1 MDLIPY
7 TQYQGAVGSP
17 FAVYKPANVMGYD
30 GPAFALGVAH
40 AVITGTRFGFS
51 DTANVAIDM
60 SDTLGMIS
68 PSDVP
73 LLSLIG
79 KDSLSTPC
87 VATKHEWLED
97 ELRSLD
103 TAIATVGEFT
113 GTGAIS
119 TSTVTAGQ
127 GVFLRA
133 GDIIKIESELLKVD
147 AITTD
152 TLTIAAGSRGY
163 GGSTAAAHVTLTPI
177 RIIGNVN
184 VQDAAQGA
192 SRTTT
197 KTGLFNY
204 TQLYEDTIVVTSTAQ
219 TIKKW
224 VEQNEMDAQLM
235 RALKT
240 AWIQWERTL
249 LDGRKVAP
257 SSGVA
262 SAMDGILVRIATNAY
277 AKAGATL
284 VEDFVLQALED
295 CWKQGSDPDT
305 IVLNSFQK
313 RQSNKFLDSQRM
325 TTRTD
330 RIAGSVIDTYT
341 SDFGTADIVLD
352 RNMPT
357 DTVLVLDRK
366 RVGFGP
372 LRDHSLSAAPVETST
387 RTKKAMQII
396 GQYTSETRNEKAH
409 AKITGL
415 ATS

>member
-1 MDLIPY
+1 M
-7 TQYQGAVGSP
+7 AV
-17 FAVYKPANVMGYD
+17 V
-30 GPAFALGVAH
+30 
-40 AVITGTRFGFS
+40 TGTRFGFTDS
-51 DTANVAIDM
+51 ANVAIDM

-79 KDSLSTPC
+79 KDSLSKSC
-87 VATKHEWLED
+87 VAVKHEWLED

-113 GTGAIS
+113 GAGAIS

-133 GDIIKIESELLKVD
+133 GDIIKIESELLKID
-147 AITTD
+147 TITTD

-184 VQDAAQGA
+184 VQDAGQGA

-197 KTGLFNY
+197 KSGLFNY

-219 TIKKW
+219 AIKKW

-235 RALKT
+235 RALKV

-249 LDGRKVAP
+249 LDGRKVAA

-284 VEDFVLQALED
+284 VEDFLLQALED
-295 CWKQGSDPDT
+295 SWKQGGAPDT
-305 IVLNSFQK
+305 VVLNSFQK
-313 RQSNKFLDSQRM
+313 RQINKFLDSQRM

-330 RIAGSVIDTYT
+330 RIGGSIIDTYT
-341 SDFGTADIVLD
+341 SDFGTVDIVLD

-357 DTVLVLDRK
+357 DTVLVLDRQ

-372 LRDHSLSAAPVETST
+372 LTDHALSAAPVETTT

-396 GQYTSETRNEKAH
+396 GQYTAELRNEKAH

>member
-1 MDLIPY
+1 M
-7 TQYQGAVGSP
+7 AV
-17 FAVYKPANVMGYD
+17 V
-30 GPAFALGVAH
+30 
-40 AVITGTRFGFS
+40 TGTRFGFTDS
-51 DTANVAIDM
+51 ANVAIDM

-79 KDSLSTPC
+79 KDSLSKPC
-87 VATKHEWLED
+87 VAVKHEWLED

-113 GTGAIS
+113 GAGAIS

-133 GDIIKIESELLKVD
+133 GDIIKIESELLKID
-147 AITTD
+147 TITTD

-184 VQDAAQGA
+184 VQDAGQGA

-197 KTGLFNY
+197 KSGLFNY

-219 TIKKW
+219 AIKKW

-235 RALKT
+235 RALKVC
-240 AWIQWERTL
+240 WIQWERTL
-249 LDGRKVAP
+249 LDGRKVAA

-284 VEDFVLQALED
+284 VEDFLLQALED
-295 CWKQGSDPDT
+295 SWKQGGAPDT
-305 IVLNSFQK
+305 VVLNSFQK
-313 RQSNKFLDSQRM
+313 RQINKFLDSQRM

-330 RIAGSVIDTYT
+330 RIGGSIIDTYT
-341 SDFGTADIVLD
+341 SDFGTVDIVLD

-357 DTVLVLDRK
+357 DTVLVLDRS

-372 LRDHSLSAAPVETST
+372 LTDHALSAAPVETST

>member
-1 MDLIPY
+1 M
-7 TQYQGAVGSP
+7 AV
-17 FAVYKPANVMGYD
+17 V
-30 GPAFALGVAH
+30 
-40 AVITGTRFGFS
+40 TGTRYGYTDS
-51 DTANVAIDM
+51 ANVAIDM

-79 KDSLSTPC
+79 KDSLSKPC
-87 VATKHEWLED
+87 VAVKHEWLED

-103 TAIATVGEFT
+103 SAVATVGEFT
-113 GTGAIS
+113 GTGAVT

-127 GVFLRA
+127 GVFFRA
-133 GDIIKIESELLKVD
+133 GDVIKIDSELML
-147 AITTD
+147 INSISTD
-152 TLTIAAGSRGY
+152 TLNILAGGRGY
-163 GGSTAAAHVTLTPI
+163 GGSTAAAHLTLAPI
-177 RIIGNVN
+177 RILGNVN
-184 VQDAAQGA
+184 LQDAPQGA

-197 KTGLFNY
+197 KSGLFNY

-219 TIKKW
+219 AIKKW

-235 RALKT
+235 RALKV

-257 SSGVA
+257 SAGVA
-262 SAMDGILVRIATNAY
+262 SAMDGILVRIVTNAY

-284 VEDFVLQALED
+284 VEDFLLQALED
-295 CWKQGSDPDT
+295 SWKQGGSPDT
-305 IVLNSFQK
+305 VVLNSFQK
-313 RQSNKFLDSQRM
+313 RQINKFLDSQRM

-330 RIAGSVIDTYT
+330 RIAGSIIDTYT
-341 SDFGTADIVLD
+341 SDFGTVDIVLD

-357 DTVLVLDRK
+357 DTVLILDRS

-372 LRDHSLSAAPVETST
+372 LTDHALSAAPVETST
-387 RTKKAMQII
+387 RTKRAMQII

>member
-1 MDLIPY
+1 M
-7 TQYQGAVGSP
+7 
-17 FAVYKPANVMGYD
+17 
-30 GPAFALGVAH
+30 

-79 KDSLSTPC
+79 KDSLSSPC

-103 TAIATVGEFT
+103 TALATQGEFS
-113 GTGAIS
+113 GAGAVT

-133 GDIIKIESELLKVD
+133 GDIIKIESELCLINS
-147 AITTD
+147 ITGD
-152 TLTIAAGSRGY
+152 TLNILAGGRGY
-163 GGSTAAAHVTLTPI
+163 GGSTAVAHANLTAI

-184 VQDAAQGA
+184 VQDAPQGG

-219 TIKKW
+219 AIKKY

-257 SSGVA
+257 SAGVA

-284 VEDFVLQALED
+284 VEDFILQALED
-295 CWKQGSDPDT
+295 SWKQGGDPDT
-305 IVLNSFQK
+305 LVANSFQK
-313 RQSNKFLDSQRM
+313 RQLNKFLDSQRM

-330 RIAGSVIDTYT
+330 RIGGSVIDTYT
-341 SDFGTADIVLD
+341 SDFGTVDIVLD

-357 DTVLVLDRK
+357 DTVLILDRK
-366 RVGFGP
+366 RIGFGP
-372 LRDHSLSAAPVETST
+372 LRDHALSAAPVETST
-387 RTKKAMQII
+387 RTKQAMQII

>member
-1 MDLIPY
+1 M
-7 TQYQGAVGSP
+7 
-17 FAVYKPANVMGYD
+17 
-30 GPAFALGVAH
+30 
-40 AVITGTRFGFS
+40 AVITGARYGFS
-51 DTANVAIDM
+51 DAANVAIDM
-60 SDTLGMIS
+60 SDTLAMIS
-68 PSDVP
+68 PFDVP
-73 LLSLIG
+73 LLQIVG
-79 KDSLSTPC
+79 KDSLSSPC

-103 TAIATVGEFT
+103 SAIATVGEFT

-127 GVFLRA
+127 GVFFRA
-133 GDIIKIESELLKVD
+133 GDILKIENELLLLQ
-147 AITTD
+147 AISTD
-152 TLTIAAGSRGY
+152 TLTIAAGGRGY

-184 VQDAAQGA
+184 VQDAAQGG

-204 TQLYEDTIVVTSTAQ
+204 TQIYEDTVVVTSTAQ
-219 TIKKW
+219 AIKKY
-224 VEQNEMDAQLM
+224 VEQNEMSGQLM
-235 RALKT
+235 RALRV
-240 AWIQWERTL
+240 AWIQYERTL

-257 SSGVA
+257 SAGVA
-262 SAMDGILVRIATNAY
+262 SAMDGILPRISTNAY

-284 VEDFVLQALED
+284 TEEFVLQALFDSWNAGGEPSHIFVN
-295 CWKQGSDPDT
+295 Q
-305 IVLNSFQK
+305 FQK
-313 RQSNKFLDSQRM
+313 RQMNKFLDSQRM

-330 RIAGSVIDTYT
+330 RVAGAVVDTY
-341 SDFGTADIVLD
+341 SWDGGLVDIVLD

-357 DTVLVLDRK
+357 DTLLVIEKGRI
-366 RVGFGP
+366 GFGP
-372 LRDHSLSAAPVETST
+372 LRDHALSAAPVETST
-387 RTKKAMQII
+387 RLKDAVQII

>member
-1 MDLIPY
+1 
-7 TQYQGAVGSP
+7 
-17 FAVYKPANVMGYD
+17 MG
-30 GPAFALGVAH
+30 V
-40 AVITGTRFGFS
+40 VNTTRYSFT

-73 LLSLIG
+73 LLQLIG
-79 KDSLSTPC
+79 KDSLKTPC

-97 ELRSLD
+97 ALRPLD
-103 TAIATVGEFT
+103 SAAADSGDVNNTTDPLTFN
-113 GTGAIS
+113 
-119 TSTVTAGQ
+119 VTAGH
-127 GVFLRA
+127 GVYFRA
-133 GDIIKIESELLKVD
+133 GDIIKVESELMRVTAVATD
-147 AITTD
+147 DITV
-152 TLTIAAGSRGY
+152 ARGY
-163 GGSTAAAHVTLTPI
+163 GGSTNAAHAGTPAV

-184 VQDAAQGA
+184 VQDAPQGG

-197 KTGLFNY
+197 KTGKFNY
-204 TQLYEDTIVVTSTAQ
+204 TQLYEDTVVVTSTAQ
-219 TIKKW
+219 AIKKY

-235 RALKT
+235 RALKV

-262 SAMDGILVRIATNAY
+262 SAMDGIIPVLSTNAY
-277 AKAGATL
+277 AKAGAL
-284 VEDFVLQALED
+284 FVEDHLLVALED
-295 CWKQGSDPDT
+295 CWKAGGEPDT
-305 IVLNSFQK
+305 VALNSFQK
-313 RQSNKFLDSQRM
+313 RQANKFLDSQRM

-330 RIAGSVIDTYT
+330 RVGGSVIDTYT
-341 SDFGTADIVLD
+341 SDFGTVDIVLD

-366 RVGFGP
+366 RIGFGP
-372 LRDHSLSAAPVETST
+372 LRDHALSAAPVETST
-387 RTKKAMQII
+387 RTKDAMQII
-396 GQYTSETRNEKAH
+396 GQYTSETRNENAH